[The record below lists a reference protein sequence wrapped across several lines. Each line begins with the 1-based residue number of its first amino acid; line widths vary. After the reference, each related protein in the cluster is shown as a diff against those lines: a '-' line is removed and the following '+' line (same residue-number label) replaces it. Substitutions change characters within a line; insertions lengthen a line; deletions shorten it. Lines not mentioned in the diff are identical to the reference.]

1 MAVREELNGFE
12 KCKTNLETEKKA
24 IESRMEELKQE
35 IESAQKTLEKARKD
49 YVEVRKQEFDES
61 ELKRIEA
68 EEFDENSCICPTC
81 GQEFPDEMKEKARG
95 KWESSKKVV

>member
-1 MAVREELNGFE
+1 
-12 KCKTNLETEKKA
+12 
-24 IESRMEELKQE
+24 MEELKQE

-81 GQEFPDEMKEKARG
+81 GQEFPDEMKEKLEENG
-95 KWESSKKVV
+95 KVAKKSYRYAENA